1 MVTGMST
8 TTTGTTARRA
18 HEGRV
23 LGALRDGP
31 LSRAELAR
39 RVGLSRTTL
48 SETTAELL
56 RRGAIVVLDTDA
68 ATRRGSGRPA
78 ERLALDPGSG
88 QYLGV
93 DFGHRRVRAAV
104 ADATRETVAS
114 GVEHYDDDT
123 VGAER
128 LELAFGLIDRL
139 AREHGL
145 HFGELQA
152 VGIGVAGPHGGR
164 RPDSE
169 QVPWVRRTAPDD
181 VHAAFAERFG
191 APVVVDNNTRLA
203 ALAEAVS
210 QPGSA
215 SDLLYVRLS
224 DGVGGGLVVGG
235 RIGTGAHGYAGELGH
250 VSVDPAGTR
259 CRCGKRGCLETVAS
273 VHAVLA
279 ACREKGVEVET
290 LDDLAA
296 AVATSDPVV
305 EGVLRD
311 VGATVG
317 RVLGMA
323 ALTLDP
329 DEIVIGGEITRIA
342 PVIVEQAAA
351 TLRYELHPLP
361 TGDSLVVR
369 AGRLRDTDGALGALA
384 AAFHLSPLL
393 AGYPEP
399 ETTHARGE
407 LRGSLRGPRPGTPP
421 ETLHARMRRAL

>member
-1 MVTGMST
+1 MVARMST
-8 TTTGTTARRA
+8 TTPGSTARRA

-114 GVEHYDDDT
+114 GVEHYADDT
-123 VGAER
+123 PWSER
-128 LELAFGLIDRL
+128 LDLAFALIDRL
-139 AREHGL
+139 ASEHGL

-152 VGIGVAGPHGGR
+152 VGIGVVGPYGGR
-164 RPDSE
+164 RPDGAP
-169 QVPWVRRTAPDD
+169 VPWARRSAPDD
-181 VHAAFAERFG
+181 VRGAFADRFG

-210 QPGSA
+210 QPESA
-215 SDLLYVRLS
+215 TDLLYVRLS
-224 DGVGGGLVVGG
+224 DGVGGGLVVSG
-235 RIGTGAHGYAGELGH
+235 RIGTGAHGFAGELGH

-273 VHAVLA
+273 TPAVLA
-279 ACREKGVEVET
+279 ACRAQGVEVHT

-296 AVATSDPVV
+296 VVATSDPAA
-305 EGVLRD
+305 EGVLRE
-311 VGATVG
+311 VGAAVG
-317 RVLGMA
+317 RVLAMA

-329 DEIVIGGEITRIA
+329 DEVVIGGEIVHVA

-361 TGDSLVVR
+361 AAEPVLVR
-369 AGRLRDTDGALGALA
+369 PGRLRDTDGALGALA

-393 AGYPEP
+393 AGYPHP
-399 ETTHARGE
+399 EAGRRGA
-407 LRGSLRGPRPGTPP
+407 LREVLPESLPPR
-421 ETLHARMRRAL
+421 LRRAQ

>member
-1 MVTGMST
+1 MVTSMST
-8 TTTGTTARRA
+8 TTTGSAARRA
-18 HEGRV
+18 HESRV
-23 LGALRDGP
+23 LAALRDGP

-56 RRGAIVVLDTDA
+56 RRGAVVVVDTDA

-104 ADATRETVAS
+104 ADAARETVAS

-123 VGAER
+123 PWPRR
-128 LELAFGLIDRL
+128 LDLAFRLVDRL

-152 VGIGVAGPHGGR
+152 VGIGVVGPYGGWRVDSKQVSWAR
-164 RPDSE
+164 RS
-169 QVPWVRRTAPDD
+169 APHD
-181 VHAAFAERFG
+181 VHGAFAERFG

-210 QPGSA
+210 QPEGA
-215 SDLLYVRLS
+215 TDLLYVRLS
-224 DGVGGGLVVGG
+224 DGVGGGLVVCG
-235 RIGTGAHGYAGELGH
+235 RIGTGAHGFAGELGH
-250 VSVDPAGTR
+250 IGVDPAGSR

-273 VHAVLA
+273 APAVLA
-279 ACREKGVEVET
+279 ACRARGVEVTT

-296 AVATSDPVV
+296 VVATSDPVV
-305 EGVLRD
+305 EAVLRD
-311 VGATVG
+311 VGAAVG
-317 RVLGMA
+317 RVLSMA

-329 DEIVIGGEITRIA
+329 DEIVIGGEIVHVA

-361 TGDSLVVR
+361 TDEPLVVR

-393 AGYPEP
+393 AGYPQP
-399 ETTHARGE
+399 EAADGGE
-407 LRGSLRGPRPGTPP
+407 DLRGTLRTPMP
-421 ETLHARMRRAL
+421 PLHARLRRAL